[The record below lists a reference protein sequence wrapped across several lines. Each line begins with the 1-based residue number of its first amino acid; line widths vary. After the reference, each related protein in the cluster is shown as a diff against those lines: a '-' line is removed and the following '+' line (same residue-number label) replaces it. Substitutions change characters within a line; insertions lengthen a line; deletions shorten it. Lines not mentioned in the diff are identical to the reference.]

1 MNSEPG
7 VLFIGKSCHGEFA
20 GALDWLRARGDVV
33 LQPTVETALAWLQSS
48 GCQPATIVLGLTR
61 RGEHAA
67 RELQQ
72 MQRSVPLANMIAL
85 VGSWCEGETRSGK
98 PANGWSRVYWHQFPR
113 RAAGEF
119 FLAGQQDGAT
129 GLRDAI
135 YVPKT
140 ITENERYLMLS
151 KRPLPSGWGR
161 IGINTLREVDYDA
174 LANAC
179 ASAGYK
185 TFWCQ
190 DATPEMMGEA
200 DCVVWDRWG
209 LQDRELRELLCWR
222 ERWGDLPVVATIG
235 FPRTQDYQLVA
246 EGLVESIVGKPFVL
260 TELLA
265 ALQESR
271 EGPAPVSRAA

>member
-1 MNSEPG
+1 MDSEPG

-33 LQPTVETALAWLQSS
+33 LQPTVETALMWLQDSR
-48 GCQPATIVLGLTR
+48 CQPATIVLGLTR

-67 RELQQ
+67 RGLQQ
-72 MQRSVPLANMIAL
+72 LQRTVPLANLIAL

-119 FLAGQQDGAT
+119 FLEEQQDGST
-129 GLRDAI
+129 GLRDRV

-140 ITENERYLMLS
+140 MSDNERCLLLS
-151 KRPLPSGWGR
+151 KRPLPRGCGR

-185 TFWCQ
+185 TFWWQ
-190 DATPEMMGEA
+190 RATPEMIGEA

-246 EGLVESIVGKPFVL
+246 EGVVESIVGKPFVL

-271 EGPAPVSRAA
+271 EGPLPVSRAA